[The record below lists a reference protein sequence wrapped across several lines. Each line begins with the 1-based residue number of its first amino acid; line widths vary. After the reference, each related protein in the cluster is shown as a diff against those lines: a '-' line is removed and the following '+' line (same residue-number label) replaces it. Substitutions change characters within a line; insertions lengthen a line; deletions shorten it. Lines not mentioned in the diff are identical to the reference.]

1 LKNDACVVIEA
12 DLVKEIAVKDKCLF
26 HLCLHYFPWE
36 ILQFHFY
43 TVPFSTRYFT
53 ISLPFSIRYFA
64 IVFPVEKKIVHAL
77 IFNALLDINHVIL
90 VIYHAFLEL
99 FACFGFLLT
108 VKKSELLSVKLFQM
122 KNVRIPL
129 NFSKSNPSFI
139 YVLHFDLKRV
149 ETCFLHF
156 ANWLRRNKIVFCY
169 SMH

>member
-1 LKNDACVVIEA
+1 
-12 DLVKEIAVKDKCLF
+12 
-26 HLCLHYFPWE
+26 
-36 ILQFHFY
+36 
-43 TVPFSTRYFT
+43 
-53 ISLPFSIRYFA
+53 
-64 IVFPVEKKIVHAL
+64 VFPVEKKIVHAL

-139 YVLHFDLKRV
+139 WSVLV
-149 ETCFLHF
+149 IQQ
-156 ANWLRRNKIVFCY
+156 NWIFSFWTNSLVR
-169 SMH
+169 